1 MLSITHISRIAD
13 LRRLGPRTVRSRP
26 GQNGP
31 FAALPA
37 QPVLDQEGRQKRE
50 VNGKPQYLPFLQGRD
65 RSLSSR
71 FTDPTVALFL
81 QAHPEFANGDRS
93 GQ

>member
-1 MLSITHISRIAD
+1 MVGITHISRIAD

-31 FAALPA
+31 FAALP
-37 QPVLDQEGRQKRE
+37 VLDQEGRQKRD
-50 VNGKPQYLPFLQGRD
+50 VNGKPQYLPFLQWRD

-71 FTDPTVALFL
+71 FSDSTVALVL
-81 QAHPEFANGDRS
+81 QAHPEFAN
-93 GQ
+93 